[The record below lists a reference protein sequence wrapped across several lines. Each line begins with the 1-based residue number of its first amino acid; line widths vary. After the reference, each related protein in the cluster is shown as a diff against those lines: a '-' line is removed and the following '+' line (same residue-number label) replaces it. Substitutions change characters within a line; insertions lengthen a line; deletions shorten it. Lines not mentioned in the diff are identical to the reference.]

1 MAGKLK
7 FPLLFSLEEEATAEK
22 QEQTSWVLAPILP
35 WTSWVTSLLKS
46 PRACPADSEQDAEAY
61 CIADR

>member
-7 FPLLFSLEEEATAEK
+7 FPLLFSLEAETAAEK
-22 QEQTSWVLAPILP
+22 QKRTAWVLVPVLP

-46 PRACPADSEQDAEAY
+46 PRVYPADAEQDAEA
-61 CIADR
+61 